1 MSLNW
6 NFQRGGVFK
15 PKKPSVGGVW
25 LFSGTTQFAIN
36 DKRLLFQRGSTLKG
50 LFGKLIDSWDDQ
62 NRANVKQWRLCDS
75 GHYQGC
81 NNIVFLNMKL

>member
-1 MSLNW
+1 M
-6 NFQRGGVFK
+6 FK

-25 LFSGTTQFAIN
+25 LFSGTTRFAVN
-36 DKRLLFQRGSTLKG
+36 DKKLLFHRGSILKG

-62 NRANVKQWRLCDS
+62 NMANVKQWPLRDS

-81 NNIVFLNMKL
+81 NNIVFVNMKS